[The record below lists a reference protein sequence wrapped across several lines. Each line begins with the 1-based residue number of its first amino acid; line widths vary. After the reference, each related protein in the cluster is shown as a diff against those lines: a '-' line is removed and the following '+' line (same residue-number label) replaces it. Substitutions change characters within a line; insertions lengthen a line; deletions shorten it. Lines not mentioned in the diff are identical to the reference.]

1 MNEKTLSTHQFL
13 KKFSKEQANAILT
26 LKDKQSVTVGKLKLE
41 REKEKPDAILIELYE
56 ETLKITIAIILRARL
71 SFEKEKLSEAA
82 KEKFILEA
90 KLKALQKIAQ
100 PKSSES
106 VTNFVVDSSETI
118 YKLNQDNWATFLKKC
133 LRDIDTSKHKTQ
145 STRFFNALSK
155 QIDREPEINI
165 YELTNMK
172 NSILEYLYK
181 LSLVKNNRELV
192 DIRDIGIAGAQ
203 YIQKGLELFFRRINY
218 VPNSKE

>member
-1 MNEKTLSTHQFL
+1 MNEKTPSTHQFL

-26 LKDKQSVTVGKLKLE
+26 LKDEQSVTVDKLKLE
-41 REKEKPDAILIELYE
+41 KEKENPEAIVIELYE

-71 SFEKEKLSEAA
+71 SFEKEKSA
-82 KEKFILEA
+82 KEKLILEA
-90 KLKALQKIAQ
+90 KLKALQEITE
-100 PKSSES
+100 PRSSEP

-118 YKLNQDNWATFLKKC
+118 YQLNQDNWATFLKEC
-133 LRDIDTSKHKTQ
+133 FRDIDTSKYKTQ

-155 QIDREPEINI
+155 QIDREQEINI

-181 LSLVKNNRELV
+181 LSLVKNNKELV
-192 DIRDIGIAGAQ
+192 DIRDIGITGAQ

-218 VPNSKE
+218 TPNSKE